1 MITQC
6 ELEVQKI
13 IHLQNITNQLIKSH
27 ILAANTPSRIEICK
41 KKNKGNTLANK
52 SISSL
57 KRRRLIGAKDK
68 NPRK

>member
-1 MITQC
+1 
-6 ELEVQKI
+6 L
-13 IHLQNITNQLIKSH
+13 KSV
-27 ILAANTPSRIEICK
+27 

-52 SISSL
+52 SIFSL